1 MITIIIGYRIFFSRQ
16 RQLAVSFICRLP
28 TDYFQLSMIRI
39 EDVIE
44 KVERNRPEP
53 DIDLIRRAYLFSALH
68 HRGQKR
74 ASGEPYLVHPLEVAD
89 ILADM
94 RLDEISVS
102 TGLLHDVVE
111 DTLVDLDTIR
121 EYFGDEVTR
130 LVDGLTK
137 IAHISNLSKEKQQAE
152 NVRKMVLAMIT
163 DVRVVLIK
171 LADRL
176 HNMRTMQFLKPEK
189 RARISQETLDIYAPI
204 AHRLGMGKV
213 RSELEDL
220 SFQNLYPEEYKKLS
234 NEVEERRSELEATLE
249 KITELIKQKLTEND
263 VPFVEVEGRV
273 KRLYSLWK
281 KLKKRKLTIEEVY
294 DLIAARIITPND
306 KKNCYLALS
315 VIHDI
320 WTPVP
325 ERFKDWI
332 GNPRD
337 NLYQSLHTSVI
348 GDNGLSFEVQIRTEE
363 MHQVAEEGVAAHWKY
378 KESKPGKREEDASL
392 DELRKTVEKLLLPL
406 VESTRETEDSEDFIE
421 SLKLDL
427 YPKDVYAFTPR
438 GKIIQLPRGAT
449 PIDFAYAI
457 HSEVG
462 DNCTGAKIKGRIVP
476 LRTELQNGDVVEVL
490 TTPNS
495 KPSRDWLNSVVTSK
509 ARNRIRHWIAE
520 QQRVES
526 IEIGRKLLEK
536 EVDKFRLSPKKL
548 IANDDEMKRIANE
561 YGLGRGEDLLA
572 SIGYGKTLPRNVLA
586 KFLGAEKFAELDPEK
601 KKETRLESSVKAVK
615 KFIGLGEDAIIVKG
629 VDNLLTNRAHC
640 CNPLRGEEIVGYIS
654 LGKGIVVHNKR
665 CKNLQ
670 QLMVNRERI
679 IDVEWAKGDGKEI
692 QSVRLLATTENRT
705 GMLAGIT
712 NAIADIKTGIRDA
725 RAEVSKNDRGL
736 IEVTIEVFDKKH
748 LDKVITSVEQVPG
761 VIAVER
767 VNF

>member
-1 MITIIIGYRIFFSRQ
+1 
-16 RQLAVSFICRLP
+16 
-28 TDYFQLSMIRI
+28 MIRI

-89 ILADM
+89 ILAGM
-94 RLDEISVS
+94 RLDEVSVS

-111 DTLVDLDTIR
+111 DTLVDLDTIKS
-121 EYFGDEVTR
+121 YFGEEITH

-176 HNMRTMQFLKPEK
+176 HNMRTMKFLKPEK
-189 RARISQETLDIYAPI
+189 RTRISQETLDIYAPI
-204 AHRLGMGKV
+204 AHRLGMGKM

-220 SFQNLYPEEYKKLS
+220 AFQNLYPEEYKRLS
-234 NEVEERRSELEATLE
+234 KEVEARRPELEGVLE
-249 KITELIKQKLTEND
+249 KIRETIQQKLKEND

-281 KLKKRKLTIEEVY
+281 KLKKQKLMIEQVY
-294 DLIAARIITPND
+294 DLIAARIITEND
-306 KKNCYLALS
+306 RKNCYLTLS

-320 WTPVP
+320 WTPIP

-332 GNPRD
+332 AIPRD

-348 GDNGLSFEVQIRTEE
+348 GDGGQAFEVQIRTEE
-363 MHQVAEEGVAAHWKY
+363 MHRIAEEGVAAHWRY
-378 KESKPGKREEDASL
+378 KESKLGATDDENL

-406 VESTRETEDSEDFIE
+406 VENTEDGEDSEDFIE

-427 YPKDVYAFTPR
+427 FPKDVYAFTPL
-438 GKIIQLPRGAT
+438 GKVIQLPRGST
-449 PIDFAYAI
+449 PLDFAYAI

-462 DNCTGAKIKGRIVP
+462 DTCTGAKINGRIVP
-476 LRTELQNGDVVEVL
+476 LRTELQNGDVIEVL
-490 TTPNS
+490 TTANS
-495 KPSRDWLNSVVTSK
+495 KPSRDWLNYVVTSK
-509 ARNRIRHWIAE
+509 ARNRIRHFIAD
-520 QQRVES
+520 QQRAES
-526 IEIGRKLLEK
+526 IDIGRKLLEK
-536 EVDKFRLSPKKL
+536 EIDRFRVSPKKL
-548 IANDDEMKRIANE
+548 INNEAEMKRIANE
-561 YGLGRGEDLLA
+561 YGLGRPEDLLA
-572 SIGYGKTLPRNVLA
+572 SIGYGKTLPRNVLS

-601 KKETRLESSVKAVK
+601 RKETRIESGMKAVK

-629 VDNLLTNRAHC
+629 VDNLLTMRGRC
-640 CNPLRGEEIVGYIS
+640 CNPLRGEDIIGYIS

-665 CKNLQ
+665 CKNVA
-670 QLMVNRERI
+670 QLMINKDRI
-679 IDVEWAKGDGKEI
+679 VEVEWAKTEKEEI
-692 QSVRLLATTENRT
+692 QSIGILVTTENRT

-712 NAIADIKTGIRDA
+712 NAIAEIKTGIRDA
-725 RAEVSKNDRGL
+725 RANVSRDDKGL
-736 IEVTIEVFDKKH
+736 IEVTVEVFDKKH
-748 LDKVITSVEQVPG
+748 LDKVVSAIDKVPG

-767 VNF
+767 MNT

>member
-1 MITIIIGYRIFFSRQ
+1 
-16 RQLAVSFICRLP
+16 
-28 TDYFQLSMIRI
+28 MIRI

-44 KVERNRPEP
+44 KVEKNRPEP
-53 DIDLIRRAYLFSALH
+53 NIDLIRRAYLFSALH

-89 ILADM
+89 ILAEM
-94 RLDEISVS
+94 RLDEMSVS

-111 DTLVDLDTIR
+111 DTLVDLETIR
-121 EYFGDEVTR
+121 EYFGDEITR

-189 RARISQETLDIYAPI
+189 RSRISQETLDIYAPI

-234 NEVEERRSELEATLE
+234 KEVEARRPELEAMIE
-249 KITELIKQKLTEND
+249 EITDLIKKKLSEND
-263 VPFVEVEGRV
+263 VPFIEVQGRV
-273 KRLYSLWK
+273 KRLFSLWK

-306 KKNCYLALS
+306 KKICYVALS
-315 VIHDI
+315 VVHDI

-348 GDNGLSFEVQIRTEE
+348 SPTGQSFEVQIRTEE
-363 MHQVAEEGVAAHWKY
+363 MHQIAEEGVAAHWKY
-378 KESKPGKREEDASL
+378 KESKLGKREEDESL
-392 DELRKTVEKLLLPL
+392 DVLRKTVEKLLLPL
-406 VESTRETEDSEDFIE
+406 VETTETTEDSEDFIE

-427 YPKDVYAFTPR
+427 YPKDVYAFTPM
-438 GKIIQLPRGAT
+438 GKIIQLPRGST

-476 LRTELQNGDVVEVL
+476 LRTELQNGDVVEIL
-490 TTPNS
+490 TVPNS
-495 KPSRDWLNSVVTSK
+495 KPSGDWLNYVVTSK
-509 ARNRIRHWIAE
+509 ARNRIRHWISE
-520 QQRVES
+520 QQRAES

-536 EVDKFRLSPKKL
+536 EADKFRLSPKKL
-548 IANDDEMKRIANE
+548 LNNEEMKRIANE
-561 YGLGRGEDLLA
+561 YGLGRPEDLLA

-601 KKETRLESSVKAVK
+601 KKETRLESGMKAVK
-615 KFIGLGEDAIIVKG
+615 KFIGLGEDAIIVRG
-629 VDNLLTNRAHC
+629 VDNLLTTRARC
-640 CNPLRGEEIVGYIS
+640 CNPLRGEEIIGYIS

-665 CKNLQ
+665 CKNVQ
-670 QLMVNRERI
+670 QLMVNKERI
-679 IDVEWAKGDGKEI
+679 VDVEWAKGDGKDI

-712 NAIADIKTGIRDA
+712 NAIAEIKTGIRDA

-748 LDKVITSVEQVPG
+748 LDKVITSVQQVPG

-767 VNF
+767 VNS

>member
-1 MITIIIGYRIFFSRQ
+1 
-16 RQLAVSFICRLP
+16 
-28 TDYFQLSMIRI
+28 MIRI
-39 EDVIE
+39 EDVIQ
-44 KVERNRPEP
+44 KVESNRPESN
-53 DIDLIRRAYLFSALH
+53 IDLIRRAYLFSALH

-74 ASGEPYLVHPLEVAD
+74 ASGEPYLVHPLAVAN
-89 ILADM
+89 ILAEM
-94 RLDEISVS
+94 RLDETSVS

-111 DTLVDLDTIR
+111 DTLVDLETIR
-121 EYFGDEVTR
+121 SYFGDEITR

-137 IAHISNLSKEKQQAE
+137 IAHISNLSKERQQAE

-220 SFQNLYPEEYKKLS
+220 SFRNLYPQEYKKLS
-234 NEVEERRSELEATLE
+234 NEVDARRPELEATLE
-249 KITELIKQKLTEND
+249 EITNNIRERLGEND
-263 VPFVEVEGRV
+263 VPFVEIQGRV
-273 KRLYSLWK
+273 KRLFSLWK
-281 KLKKRKLTIEEVY
+281 KLKKQKINIEQVY
-294 DLIAARIITPND
+294 DLIAARVITTNE
-306 KKNCYLALS
+306 KKNCYVALS

-332 GNPRD
+332 AIPRD

-348 GDNGLSFEVQIRTEE
+348 GENGQSFEVQIRTQE
-363 MHQVAEEGVAAHWKY
+363 MHQTAEEGVAAHWKY
-378 KESKPGKREEDASL
+378 KESKLGKREDDESL

-406 VESTRETEDSEDFIE
+406 VENSTEDEDSEDFIE

-427 YPKDVYAFTPR
+427 YPKDVYAFTPL
-438 GKIIQLPRGAT
+438 GKIIQLPRGST

-462 DNCTGAKIKGRIVP
+462 DTCTGAKIKGRIVP
-476 LRTELQNGDVVEVL
+476 LKTELQNGDVVEIL
-490 TTPNS
+490 TTPQS
-495 KPSRDWLNSVVTSK
+495 KPSRDWLNSVVTSRAK
-509 ARNRIRHWIAE
+509 TQIRHWISE
-520 QQRVES
+520 QQRTES
-526 IEIGRKLLEK
+526 IDIGRKLLEK
-536 EVDKFRLSPKKL
+536 ELNKFRISPKKL
-548 IANDDEMKRIANE
+548 LNNENEMKRIANE
-561 YGLGRGEDLLA
+561 YGLGRTEDLLA

-586 KFLGAEKFAELDPEK
+586 KFLGAEKFADLDPEK
-601 KKETRLESSVKAVK
+601 KEETRIQSGMKAVK
-615 KFIGLGEDAIIVKG
+615 KFIGLGDDAIIVKG
-629 VDNLLTNRAHC
+629 VDNLLTARARC
-640 CNPLRGEEIVGYIS
+640 CNPLSGEDIVGYIS
-654 LGKGIVVHNKR
+654 LGKGIVVHNKN
-665 CKNLQ
+665 CKNVV

-679 IDVEWAKGDGKEI
+679 VEVEWAKNDSKHI

-725 RAEVSKNDRGL
+725 RASISKDDRGM
-736 IEVTIEVFDKKH
+736 IEITIEVFDKKH
-748 LDKVITSVEQVPG
+748 LDKVVNSVEQVPG

-767 VNF
+767 LNF

>member
-1 MITIIIGYRIFFSRQ
+1 
-16 RQLAVSFICRLP
+16 
-28 TDYFQLSMIRI
+28 MIRI
-39 EDVIE
+39 EDIIE
-44 KVERNRPEP
+44 KVERNRPDP
-53 DIDLIRRAYLFSALH
+53 DIALIRRAYLFSAKYH
-68 HRGQKR
+68 SGQQR

-94 RLDEISVS
+94 RLDEASVS

-111 DTLVDLDTIR
+111 DTLVDLDTLR
-121 EYFGDEVTR
+121 SYFGDEITR

-152 NVRKMVLAMIT
+152 NVRKMVLAMTT

-220 SFQNLYPEEYKKLS
+220 AFQNLYPDEYKRLEKEVDARRPELEAALDKIQKIINDKLLS
-234 NEVEERRSELEATLE
+234 NEV
-249 KITELIKQKLTEND
+249 
-263 VPFVEVEGRV
+263 PFVKIEGRV

-281 KLKKRKLTIEEVY
+281 KLKKQKITIDRVY
-294 DLIAARIITPND
+294 DLIAARIITEND
-306 KKNCYLALS
+306 RKNCYLALS

-332 GNPRD
+332 AIPRD

-348 GDNGLSFEVQIRTEE
+348 GDTGQSFEVQIRTEE
-363 MHQVAEEGVAAHWKY
+363 MHQIAEEGVAAHWKY
-378 KESKPGKREEDASL
+378 KESKLGKREEDANL
-392 DELRKTVEKLLLPL
+392 DELRKVVEKLLLPL
-406 VESTRETEDSEDFIE
+406 VETTKDNEDSEDFIE

-427 YPKDVYAFTPR
+427 YPKDVYAFTPM
-438 GKIIQLPRGAT
+438 GKVIQLPRGST

-462 DNCTGAKIKGRIVP
+462 DTCTGAKINSRIVP
-476 LRTELQNGDVVEVL
+476 LRSELQNGDVVEIL

-495 KPSRDWLNSVVTSK
+495 KPSGDWLSYVAT
-509 ARNRIRHWIAE
+509 ARARSRIRHFISE
-520 QQRVES
+520 QQRAES
-526 IEIGRKLLEK
+526 IDIGRKLLEK
-536 EVDKFRLSPKKL
+536 EADKFRVSPKKL
-548 IANDDEMKRIANE
+548 LGNEVEMKRIANE
-561 YGLGRGEDLLA
+561 YGLGRPDDLLA

-586 KFLGAEKFAELDPEK
+586 KFLGAEKFSELDPDK
-601 KKETRLESSVKAVK
+601 KTETRLQTGVKAVK
-615 KFIGLGEDAIIVKG
+615 RFIGMGEDAIIVKG
-629 VDNLLTNRAHC
+629 VDNLLTTRARC
-640 CNPLRGEEIVGYIS
+640 CNPLRGEEIVGYVS

-665 CKNLQ
+665 CKNVA
-670 QLMVNRERI
+670 QLLVNKERI
-679 IDVEWAKGDGKEI
+679 VEVEWAKNEKNEI

-725 RAEVSKNDRGL
+725 RAEVSREDLGM
-736 IEVTIEVFDKKH
+736 IEVTVEVFDKKH
-748 LDKVITSVEQVPG
+748 LDKVISSIEHVPG
-761 VIAVER
+761 VIDVER
-767 VNF
+767 MNS

>member
-1 MITIIIGYRIFFSRQ
+1 
-16 RQLAVSFICRLP
+16 
-28 TDYFQLSMIRI
+28 MIRI

-44 KVERNRPEP
+44 KVERNRPDP
-53 DIDLIRRAYLFSALH
+53 DIELIRRAYLFSAH
-68 HRGQKR
+68 YHQGQKR
-74 ASGEPYLVHPLEVAD
+74 ASGEPYLVHPLAVAD
-89 ILADM
+89 LLADM

-121 EYFGDEVTR
+121 SYFGDEITY

-152 NVRKMVLAMIT
+152 NVRKMVLAMTT

-220 SFQNLYPEEYKKLS
+220 SFQNLYPEEYKRLAK
-234 NEVEERRSELEATLE
+234 EVDIRRPELEDALE
-249 KITELIKQKLTEND
+249 KITETIKAQLSEND
-263 VPFVEVEGRV
+263 VPFIKIEGRV

-281 KLKKRKLTIEEVY
+281 KLKKQKITIERVY
-294 DLIAARIITPND
+294 DLIAARIITAND

-315 VIHDI
+315 VVHDI

-332 GNPRD
+332 AIPRD
-337 NLYQSLHTSVI
+337 NRYQSLHTSVI
-348 GDNGLSFEVQIRTEE
+348 SDSGQSFEVQIRTEE
-363 MHQVAEEGVAAHWKY
+363 MHQIAEEGVAAHWKY
-378 KESKPGKREEDASL
+378 KENKLGKREEDETL
-392 DELRKTVEKLLLPL
+392 DELRKTVEKLLLPF
-406 VESTRETEDSEDFIE
+406 VETTAENEDSEDFIE

-427 YPKDVYAFTPR
+427 YPKDVYAFTPM
-438 GKIIQLPRGAT
+438 GKVIQLPRGAT

-462 DNCTGAKIKGRIVP
+462 DTCTGAKVNGRIAT
-476 LRTELQNGDVVEVL
+476 LRTELQNGDVVEIL
-490 TTPNS
+490 RTANS
-495 KPSRDWLNSVVTSK
+495 KPSPDWLNTVVTSK
-509 ARNRIRHWIAE
+509 ARSRIRHWISE
-520 QQRVES
+520 QQRAES

-536 EVDKFRLSPKKL
+536 EAERFRLSPKKL
-548 IANDDEMKRIANE
+548 LNNETEMKRIANE

-572 SIGYGKTLPRNVLA
+572 SVGYGRTLPRNVFA

-601 KKETRLESSVKAVK
+601 KKETRLESATKAVK

-629 VDNLLTNRAHC
+629 VDNLLTTRANC
-640 CNPLRGEEIVGYIS
+640 CNPLRGEEIIGYIS

-665 CKNLQ
+665 CKNVA
-670 QLMVNRERI
+670 QLMVNKERVVE
-679 IDVEWAKGDGKEI
+679 VEWAKNEKEQI

-725 RAEVSKNDRGL
+725 RAEVSKQDLGL
-736 IEVTIEVFDKKH
+736 IEVTVEVFDKKH
-748 LDKVITSVEQVPG
+748 LDKVIGSISQVPG
-761 VIAVER
+761 VIDVER